1 MGRDT
6 VRISID
12 LMWRLKPRSVA
23 YASRTIAAGEM
34 ILNFSPKPLTAE
46 AGLE

>member
-1 MGRDT
+1 MGRDA

-23 YASRTIAAGEM
+23 YASRTIAAGGM
-34 ILNFSPKPLTAE
+34 ILNFSPKPLTVE
-46 AGLE
+46 ADLE